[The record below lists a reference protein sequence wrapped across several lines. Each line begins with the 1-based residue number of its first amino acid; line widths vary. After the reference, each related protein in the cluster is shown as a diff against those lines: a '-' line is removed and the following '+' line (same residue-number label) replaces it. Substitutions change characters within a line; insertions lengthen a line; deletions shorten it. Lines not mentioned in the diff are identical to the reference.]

1 MSISKFY
8 QQTWTLLLAET
19 SGQKVS
25 EKGYLL
31 PTLIIHKLTVK
42 EIEEAGRG
50 IYPRSPAKKYFS
62 ATSKRCDIS
71 NDASYTDSDD
81 EYSDDSHSDGEL
93 AESIENLTL
102 HLVPQHSTSSP
113 TQPLSPK
120 ADDCYLGEKI

>member
-42 EIEEAGRG
+42 EIEEAERG
-50 IYPRSPAKKYFS
+50 IYPRPPAKKDFS

-71 NDASYTDSDD
+71 NGASYTDSDD
-81 EYSDDSHSDGEL
+81 EYSNDSHSDEEL
-93 AESIENLTL
+93 AESIENPHT
-102 HLVPQHSTSSP
+102 PPCTQHSTSSP
-113 TQPLSPK
+113 TPPLSPK
-120 ADDCYLGEKI
+120 VDDCHFR

>member
-71 NDASYTDSDD
+71 NDASYTDRDD

-102 HLVPQHSTSSP
+102 HLVPQHLQHSLCHQRPMTV
-113 TQPLSPK
+113 
-120 ADDCYLGEKI
+120 I